1 MLKCVRCPVYVLSCM
16 REQIEGL
23 RGKEALVQ
31 VVVKSIARREDK
43 PPETRSD
50 DELRVLLRQK
60 GEATMKVC
68 LPMEGRNNPHPLLSN
83 ADYLEREMQPS
94 KCAMNALKYGNA
106 PPPTPWR
113 GGITRV
119 PHSVIG
125 NGNPNQSDRFS
136 IYYAYKI
143 TY

>member
-1 MLKCVRCPVYVLSCM
+1 MPKCVRCTVCVLSCV

-60 GEATMKVC
+60 GEATMKV
-68 LPMEGRNNPHPLLSN
+68 
-83 ADYLEREMQPS
+83 
-94 KCAMNALKYGNA
+94 
-106 PPPTPWR
+106 
-113 GGITRV
+113 
-119 PHSVIG
+119 
-125 NGNPNQSDRFS
+125 
-136 IYYAYKI
+136 
-143 TY
+143 